1 MVFLDNYYLF
11 KENLMYTFKR
21 LSGIR
26 RKTQIIVN
34 LIDSCVVLLDNKPT
48 FDLRHT
54 FVVALAKS
62 QDHRVIYEVFCFW
75 RPYSTRKQRIC
86 MDGLEQNTVHR
97 YIPVKNS
104 TELDL
109 GISNL
114 ISTWWNKTYEQANK
128 SLMGTWVSFV
138 IFKDKQLILEKVG
151 SIHPWQSF
159 D

>member
-1 MVFLDNYYLF
+1 
-11 KENLMYTFKR
+11 MYTFKR

-26 RKTQIIVN
+26 RMRSIVN
-34 LIDSCVVLLDNKPT
+34 PAESCVVLSYSMTSLLI
-48 FDLRHT
+48 DLNRL
-54 FVVALAKS
+54 VVALAKS

-75 RPYSTRKQRIC
+75 RPYSTRKQSIC

-97 YIPVKNS
+97 YTPVQNS